1 MIKTLTGLWAQ
12 IAEASVQGSKP
23 LVTTTLP
30 HERANATHDPLGFR
44 KELGGKAP
52 ARLSGDEVLASHV
65 SGQGAENPAF

>member
-1 MIKTLTGLWAQ
+1 M
-12 IAEASVQGSKP
+12 QGSKP

-52 ARLSGDEVLASHV
+52 ARLSGEEVLTSHV
-65 SGQGAENPAF
+65 CGQGAEKPAF